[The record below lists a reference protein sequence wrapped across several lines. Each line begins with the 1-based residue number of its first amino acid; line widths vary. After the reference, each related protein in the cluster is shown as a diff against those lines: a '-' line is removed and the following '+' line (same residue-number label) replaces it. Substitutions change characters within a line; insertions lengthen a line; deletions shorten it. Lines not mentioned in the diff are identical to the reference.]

1 MRTVEM
7 QVRDAARDG
16 EIIQYSVT
24 PNDAGDNAR
33 TPLGVTADAHG
44 DQGLQMRP
52 RGSDSATRSFT
63 LWNRAR

>member
-7 QVRDAARDG
+7 QVRNAARDG

-24 PNDAGDNAR
+24 PNYAGDNVR
-33 TPLGVTADAHG
+33 IPLGVTVEAYG